1 MVIFAPVLVLAAA
14 HYVTGYDSVDGD
26 EIRWGGT
33 TKYSSQWSF
42 AVSEWNGEGLINIAP
57 DTLLTYE
64 DLTISDTSKP
74 LLSWYGSYDKK
85 SRIYF
90 NTYYM
95 DKVTSSKKKHVTT
108 HELGHALGL
117 GHSVSGNVMY
127 DSTWI
132 YYLGSQDISDYQYL
146 WGS

>member
-1 MVIFAPVLVLAAA
+1 
-14 HYVTGYDSVDGD
+14 
-26 EIRWGGT
+26 
-33 TKYSSQWSF
+33 
-42 AVSEWNGEGLINIAP
+42 
-57 DTLLTYE
+57 LTYE